1 MKVNKY
7 SLNIFKLQAM
17 FEKITL
23 KKESKVSM
31 KTRMKI
37 LASTVTAQSVL
48 ITDLKTKVTSARRAA
63 VALNAS
69 HSTIMNK
76 LKGTNTK
83 LYKGRYLIAEL
94 NTIKPLK

>member
-1 MKVNKY
+1 
-7 SLNIFKLQAM
+7 
-17 FEKITL
+17 
-23 KKESKVSM
+23 M

-48 ITDLKTKVTSARRAA
+48 ITDLKTKVTTTYPSARIAA
-63 VALNAS
+63 IALNAS

-76 LKGTNTK
+76 LKGKNTK
-83 LYKGRYLIAEL
+83 LYKDRYLITEL